1 MSDAQYPS
9 TIGPDVD
16 CDEQM
21 KSHAATLARYLLH
34 ASVEPSEAL
43 NLGLSPLPASQF
55 EIFSSIF
62 ISLSL
67 SLRYFIVSI
76 TEHQ

>member
-55 EIFSSIF
+55 EIFLSIF

-67 SLRYFIVSI
+67 SPLFHRLDHRG
-76 TEHQ
+76 HQ